1 MSEYTSI
8 TEALDKIRS
17 IIEDLQSNV
26 KPAEITP
33 DMLSA
38 LRKQGFV
45 EGSID
50 WYNGLESLMSKGN
63 SKVRGEAQDFF
74 YYKWTPIL
82 KQKLN
87 TLFDFT
93 DTVDLASEAIDQLND
108 FLNNPRSKSPF
119 TTGNF
124 NLAICLCIQM
134 TRKGD
139 YAFIENFLKTV
150 YDAFFHWLGGGS
162 VGYVYKRG
170 QERINA
176 AFLERIPVGADQS
189 KIVPVEE
196 NGTVTLEHKGNYRR
210 GKINSLDDLLDV
222 RGHNI
227 IIESGFYTSLRKLF
241 GYNVVLNTDAYS
253 VNDLE
258 QAISIAKTNKKTD
271 VESAYKFLS
280 LANEIVTDDEFVD
293 MNKELYSSE
302 SQNRVN
308 LAAGKFPE
316 IGRQVNSGEGYYY
329 DLMNALGQ
337 ATHLDLSKG
346 INKTDGKQVSQEFRT
361 FYLSL
366 FVTDLFTPFEDHQE
380 KGIKSG
386 EIFGAA
392 PNYKREASEK
402 LQNKLTEASGGSY
415 ADSLKAFAVK
425 LGLNWSSQ
433 FLAYFDNL
441 LSFANRRK
449 VSQIDAKNSAAGEVK
464 PDKMESSYQTL
475 FSYYLLYIVGSLD
488 SQLGGD
494 YSLKNIFQH
503 LQKDN
508 YLVEELMLA
517 ILYVEGRVFI
527 PVTGKTSKNLAYT
540 YPERK
545 DFLNVDI
552 DSLKAAAAKGK
563 DVDDPEVVTAIQ
575 NAESRKIH
583 GVSIMDTVWDTFVQK
598 CKTEFPQE
606 DYDVDSLENFYLTYK
621 GLLEDGNTE
630 AAKDLSDLLTS
641 VVQDLIIAEKEPL
654 PI

>member
-1 MSEYTSI
+1 MSEYTSVA
-8 TEALDKIRS
+8 EALDKIRS
-17 IIEDLQSNV
+17 IIDEIQVGV

-87 TLFDFT
+87 TLFDVT
-93 DTVDLASEAIDQLND
+93 DTVDLASESIDQLND
-108 FLNNPRSKSPF
+108 FLNNPRNKSLF
-119 TTGNF
+119 TIGNY

-170 QERINA
+170 QERINVA
-176 AFLERIPVGADQS
+176 SRERIPVGVDQS

-210 GKINSLDDLLDV
+210 GSINSLDDLLDI

-280 LANEIVTDDEFVD
+280 LANEIVTDDEFID
-293 MNKELYSSE
+293 MNKEVFSSE
-302 SQNRVN
+302 SQDRVK

-329 DLMNALGQ
+329 DLMTAIGR

-346 INKTDGKQVSQEFRT
+346 ISDTNGEQIAQEFRT
-361 FYLSL
+361 FYLSM
-366 FVTDLFTPFEDHQE
+366 FIVDSYIPFEDHQK

-386 EIFGAA
+386 ETFGAA

-402 LQNKLTEASGGSY
+402 LQNKLTEAAGGIY
-415 ADSLKAFAVK
+415 AKPLRAFAVK

-433 FLAYFDNL
+433 FLDYFDNL

-449 VSQIDAKNSAAGEVK
+449 ASQIDAENSTAGEAK
-464 PDKMESSYQTL
+464 PDTMESSYLTL

-503 LQKDN
+503 LQKDD
-508 YLVEELMLA
+508 YIVEELMLA
-517 ILYVEGRVFI
+517 ILYVEGRAYI
-527 PVTGKTSKNLAYT
+527 PGKTSKNLAYT

-552 DSLKAAAAKGK
+552 DALKTAAENDK
-563 DVDDPEVVTAIQ
+563 DVDDPEVVTAIR
-575 NAESRKIH
+575 NAESRKIN
-583 GVSIMDTVWDTFVQK
+583 GVSIMDTVWDTFVK
-598 CKTEFPQE
+598 ECKAKFPQE
-606 DYDVDSLENFYLTYK
+606 GYNVDNLENFYLTYK
-621 GLLEDGNTE
+621 GLLEDGNTK
-630 AAKDLSDLLTS
+630 AAKALSDLLTK
-641 VVQDLIIAEKEPL
+641 VVQSLILAEKEPL

>member
-1 MSEYTSI
+1 MSEYTSVA
-8 TEALDKIRS
+8 EALNKIRS

-63 SKVRGEAQDFF
+63 SKVKGEAQDFF

-87 TLFDFT
+87 TLFNIT

-108 FLNNPRSKSPF
+108 FLNNPRNKDPF
-119 TTGNF
+119 TTGNY

-176 AFLERIPVGADQS
+176 AFLERIPVGVDQS

-210 GKINSLDDLLDV
+210 GRINSLDDLLDI

-293 MNKELYSSE
+293 MNKEVFSSE
-302 SQNRVN
+302 SQDRVK

-316 IGRQVNSGEGYYY
+316 IGRQVNSEEGYYY
-329 DLMNALGQ
+329 DLMTAIGR

-346 INKTDGKQVSQEFRT
+346 ISGTNGEQIAQEFRT
-361 FYLSL
+361 FYLSM
-366 FVTDLFTPFEDHQE
+366 FVVDSYIPFEDHQK
-380 KGIKSG
+380 KGIRSG
-386 EIFGAA
+386 ETFGAA

-402 LQNKLTEASGGSY
+402 LQNKLTEAAGGIY
-415 ADSLKAFAVK
+415 AKPLRAFAVK

-433 FLAYFDNL
+433 FLDYFDNL

-449 VSQIDAKNSAAGEVK
+449 ASQIDAEESNAGKVK
-464 PDKMESSYQTL
+464 PDTMESSYLTL

-503 LQKDN
+503 LQKDD
-508 YLVEELMLA
+508 YIVEELMLA
-517 ILYVEGRVFI
+517 ILYVEGRAYS
-527 PVTGKTSKNLAYT
+527 PAKTNKNLVYT

-552 DSLKAAAAKGK
+552 DALKTAAANGK
-563 DVDDPEVVTAIQ
+563 DVDDPEVVTAIR
-575 NAESRKIH
+575 NAESRKIN
-583 GVSIMDTVWDTFVQK
+583 GVSIMDTVWDTFIK
-598 CKTEFPQE
+598 ECKAKFSQE
-606 DYDVDSLENFYLTYK
+606 DYNVDSLENFYLTYK
-621 GLLEDGNTE
+621 GLLEDGNTKT
-630 AAKDLSDLLTS
+630 AKALSELLTK
-641 VVQDLIIAEKEPL
+641 VVQSLIIAEKEPL

>member
-1 MSEYTSI
+1 MSEYTSVA
-8 TEALDKIRS
+8 EALDKIRS

-26 KPAEITP
+26 KPAELTP

-45 EGSID
+45 EGSLD

-87 TLFDFT
+87 TLFDIT
-93 DTVDLASEAIDQLND
+93 DTVDLASESIDQLND
-108 FLNNPRSKSPF
+108 FLNNPRNKSLF
-119 TTGNF
+119 TIGNY

-170 QERINA
+170 QERINVA
-176 AFLERIPVGADQS
+176 SRERIPVGVDQS

-210 GKINSLDDLLDV
+210 GRINSLDDLLDI

-280 LANEIVTDDEFVD
+280 LANEIVTDDEFID
-293 MNKELYSSE
+293 MNKEVFSSE
-302 SQNRVN
+302 SQDRVK

-329 DLMNALGQ
+329 DLMTAIGR

-346 INKTDGKQVSQEFRT
+346 ISDTNGEQIAQEFRT
-361 FYLSL
+361 FYLSM
-366 FVTDLFTPFEDHQE
+366 FVVDSYIPFEDHQK

-386 EIFGAA
+386 ETFGAA

-402 LQNKLTEASGGSY
+402 LQNKLTEAAGGIY
-415 ADSLKAFAVK
+415 AKPLRAFAVK

-433 FLAYFDNL
+433 FLDYFDNL
-441 LSFANRRK
+441 LGFANRRK
-449 VSQIDAKNSAAGEVK
+449 ASQIDAENSTAGEAK
-464 PDKMESSYQTL
+464 PDTMESSYLTL

-503 LQKDN
+503 LQKDD
-508 YLVEELMLA
+508 YIVEELMLA
-517 ILYVEGRVFI
+517 ILYVEGRAYI
-527 PVTGKTSKNLAYT
+527 PGKTSKNLAYT

-552 DSLKAAAAKGK
+552 DALKTAAENDK
-563 DVDDPEVVTAIQ
+563 DVDDPEVVTAIR
-575 NAESRKIH
+575 NAESRKIN
-583 GVSIMDTVWDTFVQK
+583 GVSIMDTVWDTFVK
-598 CKTEFPQE
+598 ECKAKFPQE
-606 DYDVDSLENFYLTYK
+606 GYNVDNLENFYLTYK
-621 GLLEDGNTE
+621 GLLEDGNTK
-630 AAKDLSDLLTS
+630 AAKALSDLLTK
-641 VVQDLIIAEKEPL
+641 VVQSLIIAEKEPL

>member
-1 MSEYTSI
+1 MSEYTSVA
-8 TEALDKIRS
+8 EALNKIRS

-87 TLFDFT
+87 TLFDIT

-108 FLNNPRSKSPF
+108 FLNNPRNKSLF
-119 TTGNF
+119 TIGNY

-176 AFLERIPVGADQS
+176 AFLERIPVGVDQS

-210 GKINSLDDLLDV
+210 GRINSLDDLLDI

-293 MNKELYSSE
+293 MNKEVFSSE
-302 SQNRVN
+302 SQDRVK

-316 IGRQVNSGEGYYY
+316 IGRQVNSEEGYYY
-329 DLMNALGQ
+329 DLMNAIGR

-346 INKTDGKQVSQEFRT
+346 ISDTNGEQIAQEFRT
-361 FYLSL
+361 FYLSM
-366 FVTDLFTPFEDHQE
+366 FVVDSYIPFEDHQK
-380 KGIKSG
+380 KGIISG
-386 EIFGAA
+386 ETFGAA

-402 LQNKLTEASGGSY
+402 LQNKLTEAAGGIY
-415 ADSLKAFAVK
+415 AKPLRAFAVK

-433 FLAYFDNL
+433 FLDYFDNL

-449 VSQIDAKNSAAGEVK
+449 ASQIDAEKSNAGKVK
-464 PDKMESSYQTL
+464 PDTMESSYLTL

-503 LQKDN
+503 LQKDD
-508 YLVEELMLA
+508 YIVEELMLA
-517 ILYVEGRVFI
+517 ILYVEGRAYI
-527 PVTGKTSKNLAYT
+527 PAKNSKNLAYT

-552 DSLKAAAAKGK
+552 DALKTAAANGK
-563 DVDDPEVVTAIQ
+563 DVDDPEVVTAIR
-575 NAESRKIH
+575 NAESRKIN
-583 GVSIMDTVWDTFVQK
+583 GVSIMDTVWDTFVK
-598 CKTEFPQE
+598 ECKAKFPQE

-621 GLLEDGNTE
+621 ELLENKGKK
-630 AAKDLSDLLTS
+630 AADALSILLTS
-641 VVQDLIIAEKEPL
+641 VVQSLIIAEKEPL

>member
-1 MSEYTSI
+1 MSEYTSVA
-8 TEALDKIRS
+8 EALDKIRS
-17 IIEDLQSNV
+17 IIDEIQAGV
-26 KPAEITP
+26 KPAEITL

-38 LRKQGFV
+38 LRKQDFV

-63 SKVRGEAQDFF
+63 SKVKGEAQDFF

-87 TLFDFT
+87 TLFNIT

-108 FLNNPRSKSPF
+108 FLNNPRNKSLF
-119 TTGNF
+119 TIGNY

-170 QERINA
+170 QERINVA
-176 AFLERIPVGADQS
+176 SRERIPVGADQS

-210 GKINSLDDLLDV
+210 GRINSLDDLLDI

-293 MNKELYSSE
+293 MNKEVFSSE
-302 SQNRVN
+302 SQDRVK

-316 IGRQVNSGEGYYY
+316 IGRQVNSEEGYYY
-329 DLMNALGQ
+329 DLMTTIIQ
-337 ATHLDLSKG
+337 ATHLDISTGFKD
-346 INKTDGKQVSQEFRT
+346 TDGKQIAQEFLT
-361 FYLSL
+361 FYSSL
-366 FVTDLFTPFEDHQE
+366 FAVDLHNTRTDSQKRSVT
-380 KGIKSG
+380 SG
-386 EIFGAA
+386 ENFGDA
-392 PNYKREASEK
+392 PNFSKESK
-402 LQNKLTEASGGSY
+402 NKLNEAAGGDH
-415 ADSLKAFAVK
+415 ADDVKALAVS
-425 LGLNWSSQ
+425 LGLNWSKQS
-433 FLAYFDNL
+433 LDYFDNL
-441 LSFANRRK
+441 LGYANRTEDA
-449 VSQIDAKNSAAGEVK
+449 QIDAENSTAGTAK
-464 PDKMESSYQTL
+464 PYTMENSYWKM
-475 FSYYLLYIVGSLD
+475 FSYYLLYVAGSLN

-503 LQKDN
+503 LKRN
-508 YLVEELMLA
+508 SYHVEEIMLV
-517 ILYVEGRVFI
+517 ILYVEGRVD
-527 PVTGKTSKNLAYT
+527 TTSKGNYT
-540 YPERK
+540 YPERTK
-545 DFLNVDI
+545 FLRADI
-552 DSLKAAAAKGK
+552 ESLKASAKKGK

-575 NAESRKIH
+575 NAESRKIN
-583 GVSIMDTVWDTFVQK
+583 GVPIMDTIWDTFVK
-598 CKTEFPQE
+598 ECKATFPQE
-606 DYDVDSLENFYLTYK
+606 DYNVDSLENFYLTYK
-621 GLLEDGNTE
+621 GLLENKGKK
-630 AAKDLSDLLTS
+630 AADALSKLLTK
-641 VVQDLIIAEKEPL
+641 VVQKLTKAEKEPL
-654 PI
+654 PL

>member
-1 MSEYTSI
+1 MSEYTSVA
-8 TEALDKIRS
+8 EALDKIRS
-17 IIEDLQSNV
+17 IIDEIQAGV

-87 TLFDFT
+87 TLFDIT
-93 DTVDLASEAIDQLND
+93 DTVDLASESIDQLND
-108 FLNNPRSKSPF
+108 FLNNPRNKSLF
-119 TTGNF
+119 TIGNY

-170 QERINA
+170 QERINVA
-176 AFLERIPVGADQS
+176 SRERIPVGVDQS

-210 GKINSLDDLLDV
+210 GRINSLDDLLDI

-258 QAISIAKTNKKTD
+258 QAISIAKTDNKTD

-280 LANEIVTDDEFVD
+280 LANEIVTDDEFID
-293 MNKELYSSE
+293 MNKEVFSSE
-302 SQNRVN
+302 SQDRVK

-329 DLMNALGQ
+329 DLMTAIGR

-346 INKTDGKQVSQEFRT
+346 ISDTNGEQIAQEFRT
-361 FYLSL
+361 FYLSM
-366 FVTDLFTPFEDHQE
+366 FVVDSYIPFEDHQK

-386 EIFGAA
+386 ETFGAA

-402 LQNKLTEASGGSY
+402 LQNKLTEAAGGIY
-415 ADSLKAFAVK
+415 AKPLRAFAVK

-433 FLAYFDNL
+433 FLDYFDNL
-441 LSFANRRK
+441 LGFANRRK
-449 VSQIDAKNSAAGEVK
+449 ASQIDAENSTAGEAK
-464 PDKMESSYQTL
+464 PDTMESSYLTL
-475 FSYYLLYIVGSLD
+475 FSYYLLYIVGFLD

-503 LQKDN
+503 LQKDD
-508 YLVEELMLA
+508 YIVEELMLA
-517 ILYVEGRVFI
+517 ILYVEGRAYI
-527 PVTGKTSKNLAYT
+527 PGKTSKNLAYT

-552 DSLKAAAAKGK
+552 DALKTAAENDK
-563 DVDDPEVVTAIQ
+563 DVDDPEVVTAIR
-575 NAESRKIH
+575 NAESREIN
-583 GVSIMDTVWDTFVQK
+583 GVSIMDTVWDTFVK
-598 CKTEFPQE
+598 ECKAKFPQE
-606 DYDVDSLENFYLTYK
+606 GYNVDNLENFYLTYK
-621 GLLEDGNTE
+621 GLLEDGNTK
-630 AAKDLSDLLTS
+630 AAKALSDLLTK
-641 VVQDLIIAEKEPL
+641 VVQSLIIAEKEPL

>member
-1 MSEYTSI
+1 MSEYTSVA
-8 TEALDKIRS
+8 EALNKIRS
-17 IIEDLQSNV
+17 IIDEIQAGV
-26 KPAEITP
+26 KPAELTP

-82 KQKLN
+82 KQRLN
-87 TLFDFT
+87 TLFDVT

-108 FLNNPRSKSPF
+108 FLNNPRNKSLF
-119 TTGNF
+119 TIGNY

-150 YDAFFHWLGGGS
+150 YDAFLHWLGGGS

-176 AFLERIPVGADQS
+176 AFLERIPVGVDQS

-196 NGTVTLEHKGNYRR
+196 NGTVILEHKGNYRR
-210 GKINSLDDLLDV
+210 GRINSLDDLLDI

-293 MNKELYSSE
+293 MNKEVFSSE
-302 SQNRVN
+302 SQDRVK

-316 IGRQVNSGEGYYY
+316 IGRQVNSEEGYYY
-329 DLMNALGQ
+329 DLMTAIGR

-346 INKTDGKQVSQEFRT
+346 ISDTNGEQIAQEFRT
-361 FYLSL
+361 FYLSM
-366 FVTDLFTPFEDHQE
+366 FVVDSYIPFEDHQK
-380 KGIKSG
+380 KGIISG
-386 EIFGAA
+386 ETFGAA

-402 LQNKLTEASGGSY
+402 LQNKLTEAAGGIY
-415 ADSLKAFAVK
+415 AKPLRAFAVK

-433 FLAYFDNL
+433 FLDYFDNL

-449 VSQIDAKNSAAGEVK
+449 ASQIDAEKSNAGKVK
-464 PDKMESSYQTL
+464 PDTMESSYLTL

-503 LQKDN
+503 LQKDD
-508 YLVEELMLA
+508 YIVEELMLA
-517 ILYVEGRVFI
+517 ILYVEGRAYI
-527 PVTGKTSKNLAYT
+527 PAKNSKNLAYT

-552 DSLKAAAAKGK
+552 DALKTAAANGK
-563 DVDDPEVVTAIQ
+563 DVDDPEVVTVIQ
-575 NAESRKIH
+575 NAESRKIN
-583 GVSIMDTVWDTFVQK
+583 GVSIMDTVWDTFVK
-598 CKTEFPQE
+598 ECKAKFPQE
-606 DYDVDSLENFYLTYK
+606 DYNVDSLENFYLTYK
-621 GLLEDGNTE
+621 ELLENKGKK
-630 AAKDLSDLLTS
+630 AADALSSLLTS
-641 VVQDLIIAEKEPL
+641 VVQSLIIAEKEPL

>member
-1 MSEYTSI
+1 MSEYTSVA
-8 TEALDKIRS
+8 EALDKIRS

-26 KPAEITP
+26 KPAELTP

-38 LRKQGFV
+38 LRKQGFI
-45 EGSID
+45 EGSLD

-87 TLFDFT
+87 TLFDIT
-93 DTVDLASEAIDQLND
+93 DTVDLASESIDQLND
-108 FLNNPRSKSPF
+108 FLNNPRNKSLF
-119 TTGNF
+119 TIGNY

-170 QERINA
+170 QERINVA
-176 AFLERIPVGADQS
+176 SRERIPVGVDQS

-210 GKINSLDDLLDV
+210 GRINSLDDLLDI

-280 LANEIVTDDEFVD
+280 LANEIVTDDEFID
-293 MNKELYSSE
+293 MNKEVFSSE
-302 SQNRVN
+302 SQDRVK

-329 DLMNALGQ
+329 DLMTAIGR

-346 INKTDGKQVSQEFRT
+346 ISDTNGEQIAQEFRT
-361 FYLSL
+361 FYLSM
-366 FVTDLFTPFEDHQE
+366 FVVDSYIPFEDHQK

-386 EIFGAA
+386 ETFGAA

-402 LQNKLTEASGGSY
+402 LQNKLTEAAGGIY
-415 ADSLKAFAVK
+415 AKPLRAFAVK

-433 FLAYFDNL
+433 FLDYFDNL
-441 LSFANRRK
+441 LGFANRRK
-449 VSQIDAKNSAAGEVK
+449 ASQIDAENSTAGEAK
-464 PDKMESSYQTL
+464 PDTMESSYLTL

-503 LQKDN
+503 LQKDD
-508 YLVEELMLA
+508 YIVEELMLA
-517 ILYVEGRVFI
+517 ILYVEGRAYI
-527 PVTGKTSKNLAYT
+527 PGKTSKNLAYT

-552 DSLKAAAAKGK
+552 DALKTAAENDK
-563 DVDDPEVVTAIQ
+563 DVDDPEVVTAIR
-575 NAESRKIH
+575 NAESRKIN
-583 GVSIMDTVWDTFVQK
+583 GVSIMDTVWDTFVK
-598 CKTEFPQE
+598 ECKAKFPQE
-606 DYDVDSLENFYLTYK
+606 GYNVDNLENFYLTYK
-621 GLLEDGNTE
+621 GLLEDGNTK
-630 AAKDLSDLLTS
+630 AAKALSDLLTK
-641 VVQDLIIAEKEPL
+641 VVQSLIIAEKEPL

>member
-1 MSEYTSI
+1 MSEYTSVA
-8 TEALDKIRS
+8 EALNKIRS

-63 SKVRGEAQDFF
+63 SKVKGEAQDFF

-87 TLFDFT
+87 TLFNIT

-108 FLNNPRSKSPF
+108 FLNNPRNKDPF
-119 TTGNF
+119 TTGNY

-176 AFLERIPVGADQS
+176 AFLERIPVGVDQS

-210 GKINSLDDLLDV
+210 GRINSLDDLLDI

-241 GYNVVLNTDAYS
+241 GYNVVLNTDAYG

-271 VESAYKFLS
+271 VESAYKFLR

-293 MNKELYSSE
+293 MNKEVFSSE
-302 SQNRVN
+302 SQDRVK

-316 IGRQVNSGEGYYY
+316 IGRQVNSEEGYYY
-329 DLMNALGQ
+329 DLMTAIGR

-346 INKTDGKQVSQEFRT
+346 ISGTNGEQIAQEFRT
-361 FYLSL
+361 FYLSM
-366 FVTDLFTPFEDHQE
+366 FVVDSYIPFEDHQK
-380 KGIKSG
+380 KGIRSG
-386 EIFGAA
+386 ETFGAA

-402 LQNKLTEASGGSY
+402 LQNKLTEAAGGIY
-415 ADSLKAFAVK
+415 AKPLRAFAVK

-433 FLAYFDNL
+433 FLDYFDNL

-449 VSQIDAKNSAAGEVK
+449 ASQIDAEESNAGKVK
-464 PDKMESSYQTL
+464 PDTMESSYLTL

-503 LQKDN
+503 LQKDD
-508 YLVEELMLA
+508 YIVEELMLA
-517 ILYVEGRVFI
+517 ILYVEGRAYS
-527 PVTGKTSKNLAYT
+527 PAKTNKNLVYT

-552 DSLKAAAAKGK
+552 DALKTAAANGK
-563 DVDDPEVVTAIQ
+563 DVDDPEVVTAIR
-575 NAESRKIH
+575 NAESRKIN
-583 GVSIMDTVWDTFVQK
+583 GVSIMDTVWDTFIK
-598 CKTEFPQE
+598 ECKAKFSQE
-606 DYDVDSLENFYLTYK
+606 DYNVDSLENFYLTYK
-621 GLLEDGNTE
+621 GLLEDGNTK
-630 AAKDLSDLLTS
+630 AAKALSELLTK
-641 VVQDLIIAEKEPL
+641 VVQSLIIAEKEPL
-654 PI
+654 PL

>member
-1 MSEYTSI
+1 MSEYTSVA
-8 TEALDKIRS
+8 EALDKIRS
-17 IIEDLQSNV
+17 IIDEIQVGV

-87 TLFDFT
+87 TLFDVT
-93 DTVDLASEAIDQLND
+93 DTVDLASESIDQLND
-108 FLNNPRSKSPF
+108 FLNNPRNKSLF
-119 TTGNF
+119 TIGNY

-170 QERINA
+170 QERINVA
-176 AFLERIPVGADQS
+176 SRERIPVGVDQS

-210 GKINSLDDLLDV
+210 GSINSLDDLLDI

-280 LANEIVTDDEFVD
+280 LANEIVTDDEFID
-293 MNKELYSSE
+293 MNKEVFSSE
-302 SQNRVN
+302 SQDRVK

-329 DLMNALGQ
+329 DLMTAIGR

-346 INKTDGKQVSQEFRT
+346 ISDTNGEQIAQEFRT
-361 FYLSL
+361 FYLSM
-366 FVTDLFTPFEDHQE
+366 FIVDSYIPFEDHQK

-386 EIFGAA
+386 ETFGAA

-402 LQNKLTEASGGSY
+402 LQNKLTEAAGGIY
-415 ADSLKAFAVK
+415 AKPLRAFAVK

-433 FLAYFDNL
+433 FLDYFDNL
-441 LSFANRRK
+441 LSFANRSK
-449 VSQIDAKNSAAGEVK
+449 ASQIDAENSTAGEAK
-464 PDKMESSYQTL
+464 PDTMESSYLTL

-503 LQKDN
+503 LQKDD
-508 YLVEELMLA
+508 YIVEELMLA
-517 ILYVEGRVFI
+517 ILYVEGRAYI
-527 PVTGKTSKNLAYT
+527 PGKTSKNLAYT

-552 DSLKAAAAKGK
+552 DALKTAAENDK
-563 DVDDPEVVTAIQ
+563 DVDDPEVVTAIR
-575 NAESRKIH
+575 NAESRKIN
-583 GVSIMDTVWDTFVQK
+583 GVSIMDTVWDTFVK
-598 CKTEFPQE
+598 ECKAKFPQE
-606 DYDVDSLENFYLTYK
+606 GYNVDNLENFYLTYK
-621 GLLEDGNTE
+621 GLLEDGNTK
-630 AAKDLSDLLTS
+630 AAKALSDLLTK
-641 VVQDLIIAEKEPL
+641 VVQSLIIAEKEPL

>member
-1 MSEYTSI
+1 MSEYTSVA
-8 TEALDKIRS
+8 EALDKIRS

-26 KPAEITP
+26 KPAELTP

-87 TLFDFT
+87 TLFYVPNET
-93 DTVDLASEAIDQLND
+93 NLASAAIDQLNR
-108 FLNNPRSKSPF
+108 FLNNPRNKSLF
-119 TTGNF
+119 TIGNY

-162 VGYVYKRG
+162 VGYAYKRG
-170 QERINA
+170 QERINVA
-176 AFLERIPVGADQS
+176 SRERIPVGVDQS

-210 GKINSLDDLLDV
+210 GRINSLDDLLDI

-271 VESAYKFLS
+271 VESAYRSLR

-293 MNKELYSSE
+293 MNKEVFSSE
-302 SQNRVN
+302 SQDRVN

-316 IGRQVNSGEGYYY
+316 MERQVKHKKGYYY
-329 DLMNALGQ
+329 DLMTAIIQ
-337 ATHLDLSKG
+337 ATHLDISTGFKD
-346 INKTDGKQVSQEFRT
+346 TDGEQIAQEFLTFYYSLFAVDLHNTHTDSQER
-361 FYLSL
+361 S
-366 FVTDLFTPFEDHQE
+366 V
-380 KGIKSG
+380 KSG
-386 EIFGAA
+386 ETFGDA
-392 PNYKREASEK
+392 PNFSKESK
-402 LQNKLTEASGGSY
+402 NKLNEAAGGDH
-415 ADSLKAFAVK
+415 ADDVEALAVS
-425 LGLNWSSQ
+425 LGLNWSKQS
-433 FLAYFDNL
+433 LDYFDNL
-441 LSFANRRK
+441 LGYANRTEDA
-449 VSQIDAKNSAAGEVK
+449 QIDAENSTAGTAK
-464 PDKMESSYQTL
+464 PYTMENSYWKM
-475 FSYYLLYIVGSLD
+475 FSYYLLYIAGSLN

-503 LQKDN
+503 LKRN
-508 YLVEELMLA
+508 SYHVEEIMLV
-517 ILYVEGRVFI
+517 ILYVEGRVD
-527 PVTGKTSKNLAYT
+527 TTSKGNYT
-540 YPERK
+540 YPERTK
-545 DFLNVDI
+545 FLRADI
-552 DSLKAAAAKGK
+552 KALKTAAENDK
-563 DVDDPEVVTAIQ
+563 DVDDTEVINAIQ
-575 NAESRKIH
+575 SAESRKIN
-583 GVSIMDTVWDTFVQK
+583 GVSIMDTIWDTFVK
-598 CKTEFPQE
+598 ECKAKFPQE
-606 DYDVDSLENFYLTYK
+606 SYNVDTLENFYLTYK
-621 GLLEDGNTE
+621 GLLEDGNDQ
-630 AAKDLSDLLTS
+630 AANALYKLLTS
-641 VVQDLIIAEKEPL
+641 VVQKLTKAEKEPL
-654 PI
+654 PL

>member
-1 MSEYTSI
+1 MSEYISVA
-8 TEALDKIRS
+8 EALDKIRS

-38 LRKQGFV
+38 LRKQGLV
-45 EGSID
+45 EGSLD

-87 TLFDFT
+87 TLFDIT
-93 DTVDLASEAIDQLND
+93 DTVDLASESIDQLND
-108 FLNNPRSKSPF
+108 FLNNPRNKSLF
-119 TTGNF
+119 TIGNY

-170 QERINA
+170 QERINVA
-176 AFLERIPVGADQS
+176 SRERIPVGIDQS

-210 GKINSLDDLLDV
+210 GRINSLDDLLDI

-280 LANEIVTDDEFVD
+280 LANEIVTDDEFID
-293 MNKELYSSE
+293 MNKEVFSSE
-302 SQNRVN
+302 SQDRVK

-329 DLMNALGQ
+329 DLMTAIGR

-346 INKTDGKQVSQEFRT
+346 ISDTNGEQIAQEFRT
-361 FYLSL
+361 FYLSM
-366 FVTDLFTPFEDHQE
+366 FVVDSYIPFEDHQK

-386 EIFGAA
+386 ETFGAA

-402 LQNKLTEASGGSY
+402 LQNKLTEAAGGIY
-415 ADSLKAFAVK
+415 AKPLRAFAVK

-433 FLAYFDNL
+433 FLDYFDNL

-449 VSQIDAKNSAAGEVK
+449 ASQIDAENSTAGEAK
-464 PDKMESSYQTL
+464 PDTMESSYLTL

-503 LQKDN
+503 LQKDD
-508 YLVEELMLA
+508 YIVEELMLA
-517 ILYVEGRVFI
+517 ILYVEGRAYI
-527 PVTGKTSKNLAYT
+527 PGKTSKNLAYT

-552 DSLKAAAAKGK
+552 DALKTAAENDK

-583 GVSIMDTVWDTFVQK
+583 GVSIMDTVWDAFVK
-598 CKTEFPQE
+598 ECKAKFPQE

-621 GLLEDGNTE
+621 GLLEDGNTK
-630 AAKDLSDLLTS
+630 AAKALSDLLTK
-641 VVQDLIIAEKEPL
+641 VVQSLIIAEKEPL
-654 PI
+654 PL

>member
-1 MSEYTSI
+1 MSEYTSVA
-8 TEALDKIRS
+8 EALNKIRS

-63 SKVRGEAQDFF
+63 SKVKGEAQDFF

-87 TLFDFT
+87 TLFNIT

-108 FLNNPRSKSPF
+108 FLNNPRNKDPF
-119 TTGNF
+119 TTGNY

-176 AFLERIPVGADQS
+176 AFLERIPVGVDQS

-210 GKINSLDDLLDV
+210 GRINSLDDLLDI

-241 GYNVVLNTDAYS
+241 GYNVVLNTDAYG

-271 VESAYKFLS
+271 VESAYKFLR

-293 MNKELYSSE
+293 MNKEVFSSE
-302 SQNRVN
+302 SQDRVK

-316 IGRQVNSGEGYYY
+316 IGRQVNSEEGYYY
-329 DLMNALGQ
+329 DLMTAIGR

-346 INKTDGKQVSQEFRT
+346 ISGTNGEQIAQEFRT
-361 FYLSL
+361 FYLSM
-366 FVTDLFTPFEDHQE
+366 FVVDSYIPFEDHQK
-380 KGIKSG
+380 KGIRSG
-386 EIFGAA
+386 ETFGAA

-402 LQNKLTEASGGSY
+402 LQNKLTEAAGGIY
-415 ADSLKAFAVK
+415 AKPLRAFAVK

-433 FLAYFDNL
+433 FLDYFDNL

-449 VSQIDAKNSAAGEVK
+449 ASQIDAEESNAGKVK
-464 PDKMESSYQTL
+464 PDTMESSYLTL

-503 LQKDN
+503 LQKDD
-508 YLVEELMLA
+508 YIVEELMLA
-517 ILYVEGRVFI
+517 ILYVEGRAYS
-527 PVTGKTSKNLAYT
+527 PAKTNKNLVYT

-552 DSLKAAAAKGK
+552 DALKTAAANGK
-563 DVDDPEVVTAIQ
+563 DVDDPEVVTAIR
-575 NAESRKIH
+575 NAESRKIN
-583 GVSIMDTVWDTFVQK
+583 GVSIMDTVWNTFVQK
-598 CKTEFPQE
+598 CKAEFSQE
-606 DYDVDSLENFYLTYK
+606 DYNVDSLENFYLTYK
-621 GLLEDGNTE
+621 GLLEDGNTK
-630 AAKDLSDLLTS
+630 AAKALSELLTK
-641 VVQDLIIAEKEPL
+641 VVQSLIIAEKEPL

>member
-1 MSEYTSI
+1 MSEYTSVA
-8 TEALDKIRS
+8 EALNKIRS

-63 SKVRGEAQDFF
+63 SKVKGEAQDFF

-87 TLFDFT
+87 TLFNIT

-108 FLNNPRSKSPF
+108 FLNNPRNKDPF
-119 TTGNF
+119 TTGNY

-176 AFLERIPVGADQS
+176 AFLERIPVGVDQS

-210 GKINSLDDLLDV
+210 GRINSLDDLLDI

-241 GYNVVLNTDAYS
+241 GYNVVLNTDAYG

-271 VESAYKFLS
+271 VESAYKFLR

-293 MNKELYSSE
+293 MNKEVFSSE
-302 SQNRVN
+302 SQDRVK

-316 IGRQVNSGEGYYY
+316 IGRQVNSEEGYYY
-329 DLMNALGQ
+329 DLMIAIGR

-346 INKTDGKQVSQEFRT
+346 ISSTNGEQIAQEFRT
-361 FYLSL
+361 FYLSM
-366 FVTDLFTPFEDHQE
+366 FVVDSYIPFEDHQK
-380 KGIKSG
+380 KGIRSG
-386 EIFGAA
+386 ETFGAA
-392 PNYKREASEK
+392 PSYKREASEK
-402 LQNKLTEASGGSY
+402 LQNKLTEAAGGIY
-415 ADSLKAFAVK
+415 AKPLRAFAVK

-433 FLAYFDNL
+433 FLDYFDNL

-449 VSQIDAKNSAAGEVK
+449 ASQIDAEESNAGKVK
-464 PDKMESSYQTL
+464 PDTMESSYLTL

-503 LQKDN
+503 LQKDD
-508 YLVEELMLA
+508 YIVEELMLA
-517 ILYVEGRVFI
+517 ILYVEGRAYS
-527 PVTGKTSKNLAYT
+527 PAKTNKNLVYT

-552 DSLKAAAAKGK
+552 DALKTAAANGK
-563 DVDDPEVVTAIQ
+563 DVDDPEVVTAIR
-575 NAESRKIH
+575 NAESRKIN
-583 GVSIMDTVWDTFVQK
+583 GVSIMDTVWDTFIK
-598 CKTEFPQE
+598 ECKAKFSQE
-606 DYDVDSLENFYLTYK
+606 DYNVDSLENFYLTYK
-621 GLLEDGNTE
+621 GLLEDGNTK
-630 AAKDLSDLLTS
+630 AAKALSELLTK
-641 VVQDLIIAEKEPL
+641 VVQSLIIAEKEPL